1 MRVTIWDLD
10 FFNRLSFKPNI
21 TVMKISSY
29 HKQQEHIINFVNDFE
44 DIKYDFDLMYIVR
57 EHERTPFPP
66 SYLLD
71 HKNVKLVGPEFKI
84 YPNHFDVSMLIAM
97 VRPDY
102 GIYNLPKDNIYSSS
116 NMLQFLH
123 GIERLPAKQDAGNIQ
138 SGRTLNIVA
147 DKTLWMADTQTIVD
161 VLDELLEYKNILF
174 EHPIELKPVLSNEA
188 IKVRFSR
195 LQFASGVNQP
205 FRNNYGHEFEQAK
218 EIIDLFKI
226 IKTYR
231 PYVRFGVVAFK
242 TVIYEHWKDLEWGI
256 QDLERCLKIMDYAKQ
271 EKVTIRFR
279 SSNNRLI
286 TPFWPFF
293 EVLDIWTEYHK
304 YKSFVQ
310 LMLEP
315 ARRRQKLQWFDILNN
330 PKKWYS
336 PRAEFL
342 LHLITKYPTMIR
354 KYGLRMWGNKT
365 LDLTQVDI
373 NQISKYA
380 FVFDQEDI
388 KVKLQ
393 KELIGDEVV
402 ISGHRDNG
410 L

>member
-147 DKTLWMADTQTIVD
+147 DKTL
-161 VLDELLEYKNILF
+161 
-174 EHPIELKPVLSNEA
+174 
-188 IKVRFSR
+188 
-195 LQFASGVNQP
+195 
-205 FRNNYGHEFEQAK
+205 
-218 EIIDLFKI
+218 
-226 IKTYR
+226 
-231 PYVRFGVVAFK
+231 
-242 TVIYEHWKDLEWGI
+242 
-256 QDLERCLKIMDYAKQ
+256 
-271 EKVTIRFR
+271 
-279 SSNNRLI
+279 
-286 TPFWPFF
+286 
-293 EVLDIWTEYHK
+293 
-304 YKSFVQ
+304 
-310 LMLEP
+310 
-315 ARRRQKLQWFDILNN
+315 
-330 PKKWYS
+330 
-336 PRAEFL
+336 
-342 LHLITKYPTMIR
+342 
-354 KYGLRMWGNKT
+354 
-365 LDLTQVDI
+365 
-373 NQISKYA
+373 
-380 FVFDQEDI
+380 
-388 KVKLQ
+388 
-393 KELIGDEVV
+393 
-402 ISGHRDNG
+402 
-410 L
+410 